1 MDSCIVCK
9 GFHGSVNERFNCFS
23 TEIFR
28 LRAMVNENKAE
39 LDSLRAMKERL
50 NKAIR
55 EYYSYPHTKGGLF
68 ESRNQNSHAQSLI
81 KKE

>member
-1 MDSCIVCK
+1 
-9 GFHGSVNERFNCFS
+9 
-23 TEIFR
+23 
-28 LRAMVNENKAE
+28 MVNENKAE